1 MASRDTVE
9 MAWKGMKY
17 AAILPILGSTL
28 GAWKLCNCFQHI
40 AASRGELLRRAT
52 ASCVM
57 LGVPVVYGFCV
68 AAMIHVHLDKRD
80 FDSGNAS
87 FAAGLLVGLTGG
99 FCSAAVGVFSDKAI
113 RAVLR
118 QPRLFAAMLLILV
131 SLVTLTKSATFGDV
145 PYTDAV
151 QLTSCAS
158 CANLGGIFATATIG
172 ASIMEMGVE
181 RPGYVMRYTVLVVAA
196 CQLGIYGFVGSLIPH
211 AATSML
217 GTSCL
222 AGGWALGLLGQKA
235 CRDVASADGGFSTEA
250 YRSSLKPSGVVIG
263 LVTIVLVYNICNV
276 QPVTGTSPNG
286 DSYYLAMRLM
296 GAGHL
301 ANPKL
306 VVPLS
311 LLGLAFYTTY
321 AVSGRHHQ
329 REPRENQPLLLSTN
343 RA

>member
-9 MAWKGMKY
+9 MTWKGMKY

-118 QPRLFAAMLLILV
+118 QPRLFAAIVLILIFLNAFSMYGLIV

-158 CANLGGIFATATIG
+158 CANHLEQRLLDQAQAR
-172 ASIMEMGVE
+172 AS
-181 RPGYVMRYTVLVVAA
+181 YTPLFW
-196 CQLGIYGFVGSLIPH
+196 GHSRSIPQG
-211 AATSML
+211 MIL
-217 GTSCL
+217 
-222 AGGWALGLLGQKA
+222 
-235 CRDVASADGGFSTEA
+235 D
-250 YRSSLKPSGVVIG
+250 
-263 LVTIVLVYNICNV
+263 V
-276 QPVTGTSPNG
+276 QPLVKSLFCPIRASPNG
-286 DSYYLAMRLM
+286 I
-296 GAGHL
+296 
-301 ANPKL
+301 
-306 VVPLS
+306 
-311 LLGLAFYTTY
+311 F
-321 AVSGRHHQ
+321 
-329 REPRENQPLLLSTN
+329 
-343 RA
+343 